1 MITQD
6 DFIRIIR
13 DEFALPLAGGDLES
27 DLDQVVSW
35 DSMHVLRLV
44 SALEKETGRRIPIGR
59 LLEELSLRGM
69 YERVATAV

>member
-13 DEFALPLAGGDLES
+13 DELALPLVGGDLES

-59 LLEELSLRGM
+59 LLEERSLRGM
-69 YERVATAV
+69 YERVASAA